1 MQQSLAPS
9 GVLAARIRGRAM
21 NWGSH
26 FLSLLSSLSAGPFV
40 KFSVASAAR
49 ILPGS
54 ARERVCVWLLLLPY
68 FLLVYPALYYMY
80 KLQLRVLI
88 AP

>member
-1 MQQSLAPS
+1 MKW
-9 GVLAARIRGRAM
+9 GVIF
-21 NWGSH
+21 S
-26 FLSLLSSLSAGPFV
+26 LSLFFPLSAEPFV
-40 KFSVASAAR
+40 KFAVASAAR
-49 ILPGS
+49 ILPAS
-54 ARERVCVWLLLLPY
+54 KRERVCVWLLLLPY